1 MSAAL
6 ISSAART
13 RLSET
18 REEGEAGR
26 QGVGGLD
33 AQDARGVLAG
43 QQQVVGGVLVVGH
56 PDAGE
61 VGQYAHAAEPVV
73 VLRMADEHRRPC
85 RRPQHPRLADA
96 PAYERVHQRGLP
108 RSGGSPDDGQQRR
121 AGVSQP
127 RHQVVV
133 QLGEQFV
140 AVGTRAG
147 GPGEGQREACG
158 GDTVAQGGECVEQL
172 RPYVQGHH
180 MRRMPNFRV
189 ILKHMSTSARRQDT
203 SGWKGRLR
211 RVHSRGITSA
221 QHPMRQRPKRVHD
234 SYLPAI
240 IRTASPNL
248 HIEPRRRGDRDKDAG
263 ALSLS
268 PANVT
273 DRPPPGH
280 HDDRPPHPAPVAQWI
295 EQAPSKRL
303 AAGSSPAG
311 GATRHQP
318 ERPRGDLPSRAF
330 RGCDGNADGNGPVTR

>member
-1 MSAAL
+1 MRHPVQHRDQADVVLLGGAQHVPGDGVGVAGCGGDHDPDVGGVDEL
-6 ISSAART
+6 GGEDPVVGDQGVDVGRV
-13 RLSET
+13 
-18 REEGEAGR
+18 EEGEAGR
-26 QGVGGLD
+26 QGLGGLD

-43 QQQVVGGVLVVGH
+43 QQQVVGRVLVVGH

-61 VGQYAHAAEPVV
+61 VGQHPHSAEPVV
-73 VLRMADEHRRPC
+73 ILRMADEHRRPC
-85 RRPQHPRLADA
+85 RRPQHPRLADT
-96 PAYERVHQRGLP
+96 PAHERVHQRGLAG
-108 RSGGSPDDGQQRR
+108 SGGTPDDCCQQGRP
-121 AGVSQP
+121 GVSQP

-211 RVHSRGITSA
+211 RGHSRGITSA

-248 HIEPRRRGDRDKDAG
+248 HIEPRRRGDRGKDAG

-268 PANVT
+268 PAASRT
-273 DRPPPGH
+273 GPHQGTTTTAGHHTRPP
-280 HDDRPPHPAPVAQWI
+280 
-295 EQAPSKRL
+295 
-303 AAGSSPAG
+303 
-311 GATRHQP
+311 
-318 ERPRGDLPSRAF
+318 
-330 RGCDGNADGNGPVTR
+330 